1 MEINT
6 YKKFYDHVLRS
17 MEATEKGLWTLYES
31 GQITA
36 EQFATE
42 IHKAT
47 LRYSERLQDFIKNE
61 VAPGNKRQFK
71 KQLQEFE
78 TSISKSNG
86 Q

>member
-6 YKKFYDHVLRS
+6 YKKFYDHVLRA
-17 MEATEKGLWTLYES
+17 MEATEKGLWKLYQE

-36 EQFATE
+36 EEFANE

-47 LRYSERLQDFIKNE
+47 LRFSERLQDFIRNQVE
-61 VAPGNKRQFK
+61 PTEK
-71 KQLQEFE
+71 KQFRKQLKEFE
-78 TSISKSNG
+78 KQINVNG